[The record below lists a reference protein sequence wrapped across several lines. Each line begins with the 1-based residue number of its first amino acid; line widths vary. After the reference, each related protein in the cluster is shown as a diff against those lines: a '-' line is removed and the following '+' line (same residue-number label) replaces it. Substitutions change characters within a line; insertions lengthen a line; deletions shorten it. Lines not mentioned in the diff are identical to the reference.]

1 VTRRASTAGPCPIPD
16 ACEHPCAEG
25 TTRREFGFIIG
36 AIALLGLA
44 GDALAATVTLATGTQ
59 SGNDRAY
66 PIPPADGVTIDR
78 DAQVILVRAS
88 GHMYAF
94 ALSCPHQNAAVKW
107 VAQSNWFQ
115 CTKHDSRYQ
124 VDGVHTAGRATRNLD
139 RYPIRRVDNLVHVDV
154 SRVFRSDADLAGW
167 TAASLTVS

>member
-1 VTRRASTAGPCPIPD
+1 VTRRASTAGSCPIPD

-44 GDALAATVTLATGTQ
+44 GDAVAATVTPATGTQ
-59 SGNDRAY
+59 TGNDRAY

-78 DAQVILVRAS
+78 DAQVILVRAG

-107 VAQSNWFQ
+107 VAQGNRFQ

-139 RYPIRRVDNLVHVDV
+139 RYPIRRVDNVVHVDV

-167 TAASLTVS
+167 TAASLTLS

>member
-1 VTRRASTAGPCPIPD
+1 MTGGCA
-16 ACEHPCAEG
+16 HPCAEG

-36 AIALLGLA
+36 TLALLALA
-44 GDALAATVTLATGTQ
+44 GDTGAAPVTLASGTQ
-59 SGNDRAY
+59 SGSDRAY
-66 PIPPADGVTIDR
+66 PIPPADGVAIDR

-88 GHMYAF
+88 GHIYAF

-107 VAQSNWFQ
+107 VAQGNRFQ

-139 RYPIRRVDNLVHVDV
+139 RYPIRRGDNVVHVDI
-154 SRVFRSDADLAGW
+154 SRVFRSDADLPGW

>member
-1 VTRRASTAGPCPIPD
+1 MTRRSSTADPCRMTD
-16 ACEHPCAEG
+16 TCRHPCAEG
-25 TTRREFGFIIG
+25 TTRREFGLIIG
-36 AIALLGLA
+36 ALALFGLA
-44 GDALAATVTLATGTQ
+44 GDAVAGAVTLTTGTQ
-59 SGNDRAY
+59 SGSDRAY

-107 VAQSNWFQ
+107 VAQGNRFQ

-139 RYPIRRVDNLVHVDV
+139 RYPIRRVDNVVHVDV

-167 TAASLTVS
+167 TAASLPLP

>member
-1 VTRRASTAGPCPIPD
+1 MTQQSSTAGPCPTSG
-16 ACEHPCAEG
+16 ACEHPCTQG
-25 TTRREFGFIIG
+25 TTRREFGLIIG
-36 AIALLGLA
+36 AIALLVLA
-44 GDALAATVTLATGTQ
+44 GDGVAASVTLATGTQ
-59 SGNDRAY
+59 SGSDRAY

-107 VAQSNWFQ
+107 VAQGNRFQ

-139 RYPIRRVDNLVHVDV
+139 RYPIRRVDNVVHVDV

-167 TAASLTVS
+167 TAATLTLS